1 MKKNILTIVIL
12 AMCFVNIVLSAILI
26 FVMIPTANK
35 SIRLVNKVAQII
47 DLELESP
54 ETSMESIDVSD
65 IETYI
70 LRIN

>member
-47 DLELESP
+47 DLELESRKP
-54 ETSMESIDVSD
+54 PWKVLMYQTLKHIF
-65 IETYI
+65 
-70 LRIN
+70 